1 MKRIFLIFLIFLISF
16 PVFGKWRPLKMS
28 ELINNA
34 DLIVVA
40 RLDKV
45 LSEETF
51 GKKKTQIVKFQ
62 TERILKG
69 KISKSFL
76 VNASKTNI
84 CVPQY
89 WFDQESETQFL
100 LFLKTAPNN
109 RFRVLNGSFG
119 ALPVKSAQIT
129 WFNDPGSSP
138 TNRYPQPLDK
148 VEQNILKY
156 LSNNSDS
163 PNISAE

>member
-1 MKRIFLIFLIFLISF
+1 MKRIFLLFLIFITSF
-16 PVFGKWRPLKMS
+16 PVFGRWRPLRMS

-40 RLDKV
+40 KMDKV

-69 KISKSFL
+69 EISKSFQ
-76 VNASKTNI
+76 VHASKTNI
-84 CVPQY
+84 CVPEY

-109 RFRVLNGSFG
+109 SFRVLNGSFG

-129 WFNDPGSSP
+129 WFNDSGSSP
-138 TNRYPQPLDK
+138 ANRSPQPLDK
-148 VEQNILKY
+148 VEQSILKY
-156 LSNNSDS
+156 LSSN
-163 PNISAE
+163 